1 MSAGVSLST
10 EGCGGVAPSRT
21 VYLICGLLLA
31 ASILFQKIALPGSGG
46 VLGFGLFVL
55 LGLSAFGLLAG
66 QLVVSRPG
74 LAALTLFV
82 FLAAVSAAGS
92 NSVALSK
99 MSLALLI
106 VCQFPLVLRFRP
118 GAVDYTRLLDLINLA
133 MVAIA
138 VLGIAQFIAQFLIGP
153 ALPFSLDLLLPES
166 LSLEGFNQL
175 IPLSYGASVYKSNG
189 VFLAEPSFFSQFL
202 AVGVIIEVVRRCRPS
217 RLGLYMVALLCS
229 YSGSGLIMLAVFV
242 PFYLVQ
248 RRQFTLLAMGGLCIV
263 VIVLAADSLQ
273 LDALVSRAREFSNPG
288 SSGYARFISPFVYI
302 RDHLF
307 ADPVTLLLGRGPGTV
322 TEHFESYYYTPFD
335 PTWAKLIYEFG
346 VLGCA
351 AYLVFFAIA
360 TRAEGRALAGPI
372 TFTYFIL
379 GGYLQDPFILSLL
392 VLALC
397 WSAEQTGARAGGR
410 LSAPAGPVGFRR
422 SRDAPSRRKPA

>member
-1 MSAGVSLST
+1 M
-10 EGCGGVAPSRT
+10 
-21 VYLICGLLLA
+21 
-31 ASILFQKIALPGSGG
+31 
-46 VLGFGLFVL
+46 
-55 LGLSAFGLLAG
+55 
-66 QLVVSRPG
+66 
-74 LAALTLFV
+74 
-82 FLAAVSAAGS
+82 
-92 NSVALSK
+92 
-99 MSLALLI
+99 
-106 VCQFPLVLRFRP
+106 
-118 GAVDYTRLLDLINLA
+118 
-133 MVAIA
+133 
-138 VLGIAQFIAQFLIGP
+138 LGIAQSIAQFLIGP
-153 ALPFSLDLLLPES
+153 ALPFSLDLFLPGS

-217 RLGLYMVALLCS
+217 RLGLYLVALLCS

-351 AYLVFFAIA
+351 AYPGVLRDRDAGGGPSLWQARSRSPTSSSEA
-360 TRAEGRALAGPI
+360 TCRIPSSCR
-372 TFTYFIL
+372 
-379 GGYLQDPFILSLL
+379 
-392 VLALC
+392 C
-397 WSAEQTGARAGGR
+397 WSSPCAGRPSNRGPRWWPAFRARRTGR
-410 LSAPAGPVGFRR
+410 V
-422 SRDAPSRRKPA
+422 